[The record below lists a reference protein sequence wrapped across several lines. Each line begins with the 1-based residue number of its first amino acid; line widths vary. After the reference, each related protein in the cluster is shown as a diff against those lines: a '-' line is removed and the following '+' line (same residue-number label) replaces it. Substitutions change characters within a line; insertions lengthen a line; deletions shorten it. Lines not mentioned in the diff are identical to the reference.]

1 MKNFLKKS
9 IIPIIIVAVSAIMML
24 LYFTCFMPKVNSGD
38 KAVTVKIVYLDNSFE
53 YSAKTDKN
61 TVLDLLIELD
71 EVYDLG
77 LVYEESEWGAFIT
90 SLKNVEQDTVNGYY
104 YVYEIKGLD
113 YAQGISIQTIKDGD
127 VITFKYQKDTY
138 DDNWNVID
146 STLGGKGD
154 ADKHFT
160 TKIIVIGVFSVL
172 ALLSVAY
179 LVVSNI
185 KKKDEN

>member
-1 MKNFLKKS
+1 MKDFLKKS
-9 IIPIIIVAVSAIMML
+9 IIPLVIIVVSAIMML
-24 LYFTCFMPKVNSGD
+24 LYFTVFMPKVNSGD
-38 KAVTVKIVYLDNSFE
+38 KAVIVEIVYEDNSFE

-71 EVYDLG
+71 EAYDLG
-77 LVYEESEWGAFIT
+77 LVYENSEWGAFIT

-154 ADKHFT
+154 ADKHIT